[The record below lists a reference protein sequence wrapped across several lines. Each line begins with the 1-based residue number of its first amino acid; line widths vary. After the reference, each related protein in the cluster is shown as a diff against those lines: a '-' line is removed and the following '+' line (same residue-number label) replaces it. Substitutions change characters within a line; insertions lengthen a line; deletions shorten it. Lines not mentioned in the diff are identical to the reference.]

1 MKQCDIG
8 KSKVFV
14 VLLISGNLPG
24 ACFRFSNGHY
34 KLYFCWKLIQLGEV
48 KILLPNEDERLKVG
62 LILL

>member
-24 ACFRFSNGHY
+24 ACSDF
-34 KLYFCWKLIQLGEV
+34 LIVITNYIFIGS
-48 KILLPNEDERLKVG
+48 
-62 LILL
+62 